1 MCCVFCLI
9 SVVVCFWFLFVMFD
23 LICFIELLWCCNIL
37 VVLCILVFILNSV
50 IDKYWIL
57 IFMLV
62 RVFEKL
68 DKFLFKWFMLVF
80 IWVLLFFRNLFFVFK
95 SLIFFFSLD
104 ILWLVDVWILEILFL
119 VVVSFFCNVN
129 MFFISVWI
137 FLIKVILMMVFWFRS
152 CLNMFILLEFN
163 VLRLR
168 FVVFV
173 VLLFVSIEMVEVL
186 IFEINSNI

>member
-1 MCCVFCLI
+1 M
-9 SVVVCFWFLFVMFD
+9 
-23 LICFIELLWCCNIL
+23 
-37 VVLCILVFILNSV
+37 
-50 IDKYWIL
+50 
-57 IFMLV
+57 
-62 RVFEKL
+62 
-68 DKFLFKWFMLVF
+68 
-80 IWVLLFFRNLFFVFK
+80 
-95 SLIFFFSLD
+95 
-104 ILWLVDVWILEILFL
+104 
-119 VVVSFFCNVN
+119 SFFCNVN

-186 IFEINSNI
+186 IFEIISNI